1 MPAIAPP
8 LSPEADCAAA
18 LVVEDGVDV
27 WPVILAPA
35 DVDDDDDDG
44 DDNVDV
50 VVDEVDEVRVAVD
63 EVADVAVELELT
75 PHVTGL

>member
-18 LVVEDGVDV
+18 PVAEDDGDV

-35 DVDDDDDDG
+35 DVDDDGDDD
-44 DDNVDV
+44 DDDVDV
-50 VVDEVDEVRVAVD
+50 VVDDVDEVRVAVE
-63 EVADVAVELELT
+63 EVADAAVELELT
-75 PHVTGL
+75 PQVTGL